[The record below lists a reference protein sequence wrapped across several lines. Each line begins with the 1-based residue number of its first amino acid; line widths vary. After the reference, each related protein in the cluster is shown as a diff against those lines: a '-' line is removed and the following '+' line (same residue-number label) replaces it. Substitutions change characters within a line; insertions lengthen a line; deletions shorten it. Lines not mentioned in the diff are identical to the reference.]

1 MTIAL
6 TILFTLA
13 GLGIGSFLN
22 VCIDRLPARK
32 SLISPPSHCDSCG
45 KSLPPW
51 FNIPVIS
58 YLCLR
63 GRCRYCGAHI
73 PFRVLLVEAITGLL
87 FLIISW
93 RFIIIPESPEYINF
107 ALTAFWSSI
116 FLVIIFIDLEH
127 QLILNKITYPAAVAA
142 ILILAAD
149 SVFPGVGI
157 LYNFNMIPQPSILSG
172 LIAGAIGFILFMLV
186 FIINPRGLG
195 MGDIKLVTL
204 IGLATGFP
212 LNLVALFIGILIGG
226 VAAVFLLI
234 SRKKGRKDIMPY
246 GVFLG
251 VGPIIA
257 FLWGNNII
265 NWYMGRF

>member
-1 MTIAL
+1 MTVAL
-6 TILFTLA
+6 TTLFTLA
-13 GLGIGSFLN
+13 GLMIGSFLN

-32 SLISPPSHCDSCG
+32 SLISPPSHCDACD

-58 YLCLR
+58 YLWLR
-63 GRCRYCGAHI
+63 GHCRYCGAHI
-73 PFRVLLVEAITGLL
+73 PIRVLLVEAITGLL

-93 RFIIIPESPEYINF
+93 RFIITPESPEYIDF

-142 ILILAAD
+142 VLILAAD
-149 SVFPGVGI
+149 SIFPGAGI
-157 LYNFNMIPQPSILSG
+157 LYNLNMIPQPSILSG

-186 FIINPRGLG
+186 FIVNPRGLG

-226 VAAVFLLI
+226 IAAVFLLI

-251 VGPIIA
+251 TGPIIA
-257 FLWGNNII
+257 LLWGNNII
-265 NWYMGRF
+265 DWYMGKF